1 MSLVTA
7 RELEKPPFRLS
18 VMKLKQM
25 PDYLKAARPTPVNLR
40 LRGLMVRN
48 ERLTLLPRSLKM
60 ISTSRI
66 GPNCCGE
73 ARKNNKTLIMPSGA
87 NKSAKAGDAYSE
99 HRPQV
104 GISKSKRYVGHV
116 KTLWLRFGISWCGRG
131 CRGAG
136 GWNAARR
143 RR

>member
-7 RELEKPPFRLS
+7 RELEKPLFRLS

-40 LRGLMVRN
+40 LRGLTVRN

-73 ARKNNKTLIMPSGA
+73 ARKMRREKIT
-87 NKSAKAGDAYSE
+87 
-99 HRPQV
+99 
-104 GISKSKRYVGHV
+104 KR
-116 KTLWLRFGISWCGRG
+116 
-131 CRGAG
+131 
-136 GWNAARR
+136 
-143 RR
+143 